1 MQTLQ
6 NTQCFA
12 SQDLG
17 TAVCLCRRKL
27 VTTKLGGIIHEYHQ
41 NMCSRHC
48 RLSVPKKMSFD
59 KTWGKYE
66 RDLSYP
72 PNIKSPPSAWHTV
85 IQESPQA
92 SNKSPHGMQII
103 LAHRPPPKL
112 NITFRR
118 SGIIVCQCVLL
129 IPSHPKASK
138 KMKSEL
144 LSHLAHRFLGFRA
157 DVHFHAIPTGR
168 LAACFKKHL
177 KACKSYWHTGP
188 HQKQPGFFKPY

>member
-1 MQTLQ
+1 M
-6 NTQCFA
+6 NTTKTCA
-12 SQDLG
+12 LG
-17 TAVCLCRRKL
+17 TAVCLCLRKCL
-27 VTTKLGGIIHEYHQ
+27 STKLGG
-41 NMCSRHC
+41 ST
-48 RLSVPKKMSFD
+48 SVTFR
-59 KTWGKYE
+59 T
-66 RDLSYP
+66 P
-72 PNIKSPPSAWHTV
+72 PNIKSPPPAWHTV

-92 SNKSPHGMQII
+92 SNKSPQGMQII